1 MKIEDVIDESVLAV
15 FRDPILARS
24 LVLKGG
30 SALRMLDHQRS
41 RLSIDADFSIQ
52 GSIAAGPTYFLRIER
67 ALKRRF
73 KPLGYHL
80 LDFRHTP
87 RPRQPKPELPR
98 WWKGWLCEF
107 KLVATE
113 FSDLPLEAQ
122 RRRALIPEGAN
133 SSIVEIEISEHE
145 YCGAERKKTI
155 RGVVVHGYTRELLA
169 MEKLRAICQQHPDYQ
184 FRSSKNRARDFYD
197 IYTLCSKLD
206 EGFVRRCRK
215 HLPAVFAAKDVPLDL
230 LKALWDEDFLA
241 VQRRGFAQV
250 VDSTTGPLLDF
261 DIYVEH
267 LRYLVLQVREV
278 ADLEAFLASCS
289 LAPAG
294 GADTP

>member
-1 MKIEDVIDESVLAV
+1 MKIEDVIDESILAV

-30 SALRMLDHQRS
+30 SALRMLDHQTS

-52 GSIAAGPTYFLRIER
+52 GSIAAGSAYFHRIER
-67 ALKRRF
+67 ALKRCF
-73 KPLGYHL
+73 KPLGYHVV
-80 LDFRHTP
+80 DFRHTP
-87 RPRQPKPELPR
+87 RPKQRKPELPE

-113 FSDLPLEAQ
+113 FVDLPLEA
-122 RRRALIPEGAN
+122 RRRHALIPDGAN

-145 YCGAERKKTI
+145 YCGAKRRKTI
-155 RGVVVHGYTRELLA
+155 RGAVVHGYTRELLV
-169 MEKLRAICQQHPDYQ
+169 MEKLRAICQQHPDYR

-197 IYTLCSKLD
+197 IYTLCGKMD
-206 EGFVRRCRK
+206 EGFVHRCCK
-215 HLPAVFAAKDVPLDL
+215 HLAAVFAAKDVPLDL
-230 LKALWDEDFLA
+230 LKVLWDEDFLA

-261 DIYVEH
+261 DIYVER
-267 LRYLVLQVREV
+267 LRYLILQIRP
-278 ADLEAFLASCS
+278 D
-289 LAPAG
+289 AG
-294 GADTP
+294 R